1 MSLSN
6 KLFNSKTS
14 ISTNQIFQS
23 NVSFPSQKL
32 FFEILFWENFNM
44 FKNNITLV
52 KLAIQLGYATSKWTH
67 FIVCNEML
75 RFKPSKIHECG

>member
-6 KLFNSKTS
+6 KSFNSKNS

-32 FFEILFWENFNM
+32 FFDICFWENFNM
-44 FKNNITLV
+44 FKTNITFV
-52 KLAIQLGYATSKWTH
+52 KPAIQLGYATS
-67 FIVCNEML
+67 E
-75 RFKPSKIHECG
+75 